1 MSISIVSRGR
11 IGTISEMIVIREQFT
26 EIQPLISDIVRVG
39 TSIKVDTNVD
49 TEIELIDVIESD
61 IEIGDIIDTVIEVE
75 GEVD

>member
-11 IGTISEMIVIREQFT
+11 IGTISETIVIREQFT

-75 GEVD
+75 EEVD